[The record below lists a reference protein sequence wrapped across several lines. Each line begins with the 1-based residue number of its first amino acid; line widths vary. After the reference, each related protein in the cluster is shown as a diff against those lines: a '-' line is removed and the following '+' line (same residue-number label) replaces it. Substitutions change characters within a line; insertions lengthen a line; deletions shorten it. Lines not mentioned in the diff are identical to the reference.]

1 LHENPTLKNSSSFF
15 LNGYYLFELN
25 PSSLP
30 VKEGKERKGRE
41 AGGGTVGDGFTRY
54 RTGTS
59 PVLVT
64 GCRQSFIH
72 STGYSGES

>member
-1 LHENPTLKNSSSFF
+1 LHANPTLKNSSSVF
-15 LNGYYLFELN
+15 LNGYYLIEVN

-30 VKEGKERKGRE
+30 VKEGTKGGRPE
-41 AGGGTVGDGFTRY
+41 GAVDDGFTRY
-54 RTGTS
+54 RTRTS
-59 PVLVT
+59 PFIVT